1 MANFGNASILKALG
15 QLSLPKTSVTI
26 MISMMTCSTK
36 IMTKNVPVVIKR
48 AFHPDHNQVDQED
61 RDFFILTFLPAIRSV
76 EQISLLCS
84 LLIVLADSWEGNQ
97 LIIGLT
103 IICPMPPP
111 TSSSPPI
118 HDAGKLVPRTILAWG
133 TGCNCGATHSQRLP
147 SWAMPS
153 YGRFVSSFLLLS

>member
-84 LLIVLADSWEGNQ
+84 LLIVLADSWEGQSTNQ
-97 LIIGLT
+97 RINQNMPIATANIIFALH
-103 IICPMPPP
+103 P
-111 TSSSPPI
+111 
-118 HDAGKLVPRTILAWG
+118 
-133 TGCNCGATHSQRLP
+133 
-147 SWAMPS
+147 
-153 YGRFVSSFLLLS
+153 